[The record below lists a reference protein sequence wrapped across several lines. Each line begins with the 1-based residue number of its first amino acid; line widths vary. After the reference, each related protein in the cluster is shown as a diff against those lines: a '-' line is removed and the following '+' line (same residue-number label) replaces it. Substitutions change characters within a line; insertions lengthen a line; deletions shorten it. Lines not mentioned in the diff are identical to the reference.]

1 MKKIYYIVLIF
12 LLGGMVSSCEDKL
25 DELYN
30 DPNNYTPA
38 PEEVVSGLFT
48 HMEKTRFFQ
57 RDYGEW
63 YWMYTDFDGM
73 PALIQ
78 LMAGRNNIASTPVP
92 SPDGKTP
99 LKNSF
104 GTDSLV
110 WNTLNPV
117 YNSRFAD
124 INYGDPA
131 RAIGG
136 GTNKQDRSRF
146 EWFYTDLTN
155 YALIQLEVS
164 QASGEIYDNTIVY
177 GYLATVLKDVVA
189 LQTVDLFNKI
199 PYKSAFKGAEGVFFT
214 PYDDPKEI
222 YRSVIEEYAKIAGE
236 LPGLYARM
244 SEPAKATFGKQD
256 LFFKGDINKWVQYI
270 NAQVLRSCVR
280 ISGVD
285 ADYVKPF
292 LSEAIK
298 NLPQQDFTFAG
309 RELNQCRWG
318 TSGNGGIYQRGIY
331 DSWGACFAIPDV
343 LMLRMN
349 RGSVKYEAGKDDPRL
364 PVIAMGFTPD
374 GNAGDV
380 EYYGMSGN
388 YIRNTKVM
396 LHDPANPGVSLMG
409 EPVRKNIFPQDGQN
423 RPDRP
428 AVHLSTLS
436 RATPEEFVK
445 GTPWTYYNPL
455 TYVVSET
462 PFNIETRSEIDLF
475 LAEVSLKNLA
485 STGKP
490 AGEHIQ
496 DAVLHSIDY
505 WYMINGSGPDTYVT
519 EKVEFSDLAKAILKP
534 EKNAT
539 AATQYAGIV
548 RGEFDAAAGIE
559 DKMEIIMQQKYIHL
573 NLHGPY
579 ELFAELR
586 RTRHPKLEP
595 VTSYASGALSG
606 VPALNN
612 ATMVFERYRY
622 PESERANNA
631 GEFAKVAADDNWTT
645 PIFWANKSSESY
657 FLPKALK
664 D

>member
-12 LLGGMVSSCEDKL
+12 LLGGMIISCEDKL

-30 DPNNYTPA
+30 NPNNYTPD

-48 HMEKTRFFQ
+48 HMEKTRFWQ

-78 LMAGRNNIASTPVP
+78 LMAGRNNIASATVNG
-92 SPDGKTP
+92 DDDKP

-124 INYGDPA
+124 INYGDPT

-136 GTNKQDRSRF
+136 GTNKNDRNRF
-146 EWFYTDLTN
+146 DWFYTNLTN
-155 YALIQLEVS
+155 YPLIQLEVS
-164 QASGEIYDNTIVY
+164 QASGVNYDNTVVY
-177 GYLATVLKDVVA
+177 ARLATVLKDVVA

-199 PYKSAFKGAEGVFFT
+199 PYKEAFKGAEAVFFT
-214 PYDDPKEI
+214 PYDDPREI
-222 YRSVIEEYAKIAGE
+222 YHSVIEEYAEIAQE
-236 LPGLYARM
+236 LPGLYAKM
-244 SEPAKATFGKQD
+244 SETAKTTFSKQD
-256 LFFKGDINKWVQYI
+256 LFFKGDINKWVQYV
-270 NAQVLRSCVR
+270 NAQILRSCVR

-292 LSEAIK
+292 LTEAIK
-298 NLPQQDFTFAG
+298 NLPQEDFTFAA

-318 TSGNGGIYQRGIY
+318 SSGNGGIYQRGIY
-331 DSWGACFAIPDV
+331 DAWGGCFAIPDV
-343 LMLRMN
+343 ILVRMN
-349 RGSVKYEAGKDDPRL
+349 RGSVKYEAGTDDPRL
-364 PVIAMGFTPD
+364 PAIAMGFTPT
-374 GNAGDV
+374 GNTDDV

-396 LHDPANPGVSLMG
+396 LHEPTTPGVSLLG
-409 EPVRKNIFPQDGQN
+409 EPVRKNLYPQDGQN
-423 RPDRP
+423 RTDRN
-428 AVHLSTLS
+428 AVHLRNLS
-436 RATPEEFVK
+436 NGTPDEFVK
-445 GTPWTYYNPL
+445 GTPWTYYNPI

-475 LAEVSLKNLA
+475 LAEVALKSLA
-485 STGKP
+485 STGKS
-490 AGEHIQ
+490 AGDHIQ
-496 DAVLHSIDY
+496 DAVLHSVDY
-505 WYMINGSGPDTYVT
+505 WYMINGSGPDSYVT
-519 EKVEFSDLAKAILKP
+519 EKVAFSDLAKAILKP
-534 EKNAT
+534 TKNVV
-539 AATQYAGIV
+539 AAMQYAGIIKDEFNAAS
-548 RGEFDAAAGIE
+548 GEDG
-559 DKMEIIMQQKYIHL
+559 KMEIIMQQKYIHL

-595 VTSYASGALSG
+595 ITSYASGSLSG
-606 VPALNN
+606 APALNN

-622 PESERANNA
+622 PDSERANNA
-631 GEFAKVAADDNWTT
+631 EEFAKVSADDNWTT
-645 PIFWANKSSESY
+645 PIFWANKSTEPY